1 MARAA
6 GGMASAINP
15 STLGPGNSSSIVN
28 GQLVPTAR
36 SGNWYPRALALA
48 GPGGISSGITN
59 PGIVPQSSGPIFS
72 GGAGNSSS
80 IVQANQAASSPWSF
94 LKSPI
99 PLLIGA
105 VVVVALM
112 MHFVHHGV

>member
-1 MARAA
+1 MPAA

-15 STLGPGNSSSIVN
+15 STLGPGNASSIVN
-28 GQLVPTAR
+28 GQLVTAAR
-36 SGNWYPRALALA
+36 SGNWYPRPLALA

-59 PGIVPQSSGPIFS
+59 PGIVPQSAGPLF
-72 GGAGNSSS
+72 AGSAAGSSS
-80 IVQANQAASSPWSF
+80 VVQANQAAANPFSF

-105 VVVVALM
+105 VIVVALM